1 MNSDPTPSSPRISRD
16 FSDRVVDSPGVS
28 EQVFPGPTDP
38 GRSTGAPDR
47 PDEAPRKPTSD
58 STDETWD
65 RSAILGHD
73 GRVLAGWALRFI
85 IVAIAAF
92 LGFRLLGYVW
102 IGILP
107 IILALILAT
116 VLWPVSR
123 AMRNKGVPGALAALT
138 TLLGFF
144 VILVAIVA
152 AMAPTVRSQ
161 GQQVVDQ
168 ASDGIDQIIGWLQ
181 GPPLNLNME
190 QFNLDGLIDETV
202 DFLRNQ
208 SQNILSGLSSG
219 ISIATTIVATLFIML
234 VITFFILKDGEKF
247 LPMVRRYTGYRAGWH
262 LSEVLTRSWNT
273 LSGYIQTQAIVSFV
287 DALLIGIGLL
297 ILQIPM
303 AVVLAV
309 ITFFGGFIPIVGAF
323 AAGALA
329 VVVALV
335 TNGFTDA
342 LIVLVII
349 LAVQQIEGNI
359 LQPALQSKA
368 MNLHAAVVL
377 LSVTIGSALFG
388 ILGAFLAV
396 PFAAVV
402 GVWIRYHSEM
412 VGLRAGEITVDDME
426 LATAK
431 GRSLSSRE
439 AFIAVRDQMKNL
451 GRKGARK
458 DGDEGPA
465 PEGGSTAASKS
476 DDNSIAEEAADEDLS
491 DSTTDGTVST
501 DEEHVPKS
509 KQQQGDD

>member
-1 MNSDPTPSSPRISRD
+1 MNSDPNPSSRRSSRD

-28 EQVFPGPTDP
+28 EQVFPAPADPDPTNHVA
-38 GRSTGAPDR
+38 T
-47 PDEAPRKPTSD
+47 DEAPRKPAPAAA
-58 STDETWD
+58 DETWD
-65 RSAILGHD
+65 RSSILGHD
-73 GRVLAGWALRFI
+73 GRVLAGWSLRFI

-107 IILALILAT
+107 VILALILSS

-123 AMRNKGVPGALAALT
+123 KMRNAGLPGALAALS

-144 VILVAIVA
+144 VIFVAIFA

-161 GQQVVDQ
+161 GREIVDQ
-168 ASDGIDQIIGWLQ
+168 ASSGIDQIIGWLQ
-181 GPPLNLNME
+181 GPPLNLNIE
-190 QFNLDGLIDETV
+190 QFNVDGLLQDGV
-202 DFLRNQ
+202 NFLRNQ

-219 ISIATTIVATLFIML
+219 ISIAATVGTTVFIML

-287 DALLIGIGLL
+287 DATLIGVGLV

-335 TNGFTDA
+335 TNGLTDA
-342 LIVLVII
+342 LIVLAIV
-349 LAVQQIEGNI
+349 LAVQQIEGNV

-377 LSVTIGSALFG
+377 LSVTVGSALFG

-396 PFAAVV
+396 PFAAIV
-402 GVWIRYHSEM
+402 GVWFRYHSEM
-412 VGLRAGEITVDDME
+412 VGLRAGEITVDDIE
-426 LATAK
+426 LATAR

-439 AFIAVRDQMKNL
+439 AFLAVREQLKSV
-451 GRKGARK
+451 GKK
-458 DGDEGPA
+458 DATKAEE
-465 PEGGSTAASKS
+465 PEPTASGGSTAASKS
-476 DDNSIAEEAADEDLS
+476 DDYAIAREASEEDIT
-491 DSTTDGTVST
+491 DSTSDGTVAT
-501 DEEHVPKS
+501 DPEHEKNA
-509 KQQQGDD
+509 